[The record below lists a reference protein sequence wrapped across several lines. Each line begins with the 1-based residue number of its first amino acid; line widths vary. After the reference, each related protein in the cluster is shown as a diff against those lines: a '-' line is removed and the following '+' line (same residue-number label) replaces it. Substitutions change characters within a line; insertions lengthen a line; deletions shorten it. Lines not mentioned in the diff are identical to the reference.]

1 MPSFSRN
8 SLNEAAYSKLLRK
21 YPALFGVPFVLL
33 IVGASFG
40 MQQFTQTRYDLH
52 AQKVTAVRLPL
63 ALCSSS
69 GWMRT
74 SDWYG
79 GAWQLSKEQELGL
92 SQNRR
97 KVDVREEYFVSLRC
111 LAGVSLPESLSSCA
125 LRRCRNWLRLRTRTG
140 SPNASN
146 DRRVSR
152 SGVYLLLSPQPT
164 RTSLNMSESILLT
177 PQTRSLYR
185 IDLVPQY
192 CCTIVNALTITHTA
206 LAWKP
211 HTPLRFCKDTCRRTT
226 YNTRARGRL
235 AGPHTI
241 STTPCSISAPRS
253 RGYLPA
259 GSPSR
264 TVRSS
269 MTVDWSPRPRS
280 PCRSCSVAART
291 R

>member
-63 ALCSSS
+63 TLRSSS

-111 LAGVSLPESLSSCA
+111 LGWCLSTRLTELVCFAMVQKLASAADKDWEPKRIQRPKGLPE
-125 LRRCRNWLRLRTRTG
+125 W
-140 SPNASN
+140 
-146 DRRVSR
+146 
-152 SGVYLLLSPQPT
+152 GVPPP
-164 RTSLNMSESILLT
+164 E
-177 PQTRSLYR
+177 PPA
-185 IDLVPQY
+185 D
-192 CCTIVNALTITHTA
+192 AH
-206 LAWKP
+206 KP
-211 HTPLRFCKDTCRRTT
+211 
-226 YNTRARGRL
+226 
-235 AGPHTI
+235 
-241 STTPCSISAPRS
+241 
-253 RGYLPA
+253 
-259 GSPSR
+259 
-264 TVRSS
+264 
-269 MTVDWSPRPRS
+269 
-280 PCRSCSVAART
+280 
-291 R
+291 